1 MFLEVDSYN
10 WAMPSWSFLTNH
22 ARVLLAIAGD
32 PDLRL
37 REIADAVGIS
47 ERRVHGI
54 VTDLTD
60 SGYLTKERE
69 GRRNRYSIHARRPL
83 GDDLGDTVTVSDL
96 LEVLVRPD
104 VDAGD
109 DLKK

>member
-1 MFLEVDSYN
+1 
-10 WAMPSWSFLTNH
+10 MPSFGFLTNH

-32 PDLRL
+32 HELRL

-60 SGYLTKERE
+60 SGYLTKHRE
-69 GRRNRYSIHARRPL
+69 GRRNRYAIDTERPL
-83 GDDLGDTVTVSDL
+83 GRGLVEGRTVGDLVAL
-96 LEVLVRPD
+96 LTSAASA
-104 VDAGD
+104 DAP
-109 DLKK
+109 

>member
-1 MFLEVDSYN
+1 M
-10 WAMPSWSFLTNH
+10 ATCSFLTNH

-32 PDLRL
+32 PELRL

-60 SGYLTKERE
+60 SGYLTKHRE
-69 GRRNRYSIHARRPL
+69 GRRNRYAIDTERPL
-83 GDDLGDTVTVSDL
+83 GRNLTDGRTVGDLVALLSTAADDGAAV
-96 LEVLVRPD
+96 P
-104 VDAGD
+104 
-109 DLKK
+109 